1 MIIQFWRFLEGF
13 FRTSIFAPK
22 SDPCYLPFTCN
33 PAALSCPNTCILH
46 LQHPVT
52 SMRHAEGNEEEEGED
67 EEERE
72 EDKRRRSSVAL
83 MCLPSRWPHAGK
95 KEAEPGVTFH
105 SLPWWIKWGLS
116 LCGDTPED
124 WENFICT
131 FTSNDRYQVRP
142 KLYLGCCYKMPAST

>member
-1 MIIQFWRFLEGF
+1 MQFWRFLEGF
-13 FRTSIFAPK
+13 FFRTSVFGPK

-72 EDKRRRSSVAL
+72 EDKRRGVVWRWCASLPDDL
-83 MCLPSRWPHAGK
+83 MQGK

-142 KLYLGCCYKMPAST
+142 KLYLDCFYKMPAST